1 MKTILVPTDF
11 SEIAANAINYAAK
24 LAMYTKSKLLLF
36 HVYQVPMLV
45 TEVPFAITSEDI
57 QLEEKS
63 NEQLELIM
71 EELQKKYENK
81 LEVDSVTLPGY
92 TSSEIV
98 DIAKDKKCDLIIM
111 GTNGAHGSSRLLGSN
126 TTSVIKHTQ
135 CNVLV
140 IPDKVKFQ
148 KIDKIAFAC
157 DYHSIKNS
165 SVFDPLLEL
174 ATLFNSEIM
183 ILNIEDSRIHPT
195 PEKAIEGIKLERV
208 FENTKHT
215 FWFSE
220 HKNIIEA
227 INEFAANNHA
237 VMITMIRRSHNLF
250 QQILTKSN
258 TKLMA
263 SDPQLPLLILHE
275 QIEK

>member
-1 MKTILVPTDF
+1 MNTILVPTDF
-11 SEIAANAINYAAK
+11 SEIATNAVNYAVR
-24 LAMYTKSKLLLF
+24 LALYTKSKLLLF

-63 NEQLELIM
+63 NEQLNLM
-71 EELQKKYENK
+71 VEELQKKYENK
-81 LEVDSVTLPGY
+81 LDVDSVTLPGY

-111 GTNGAHGSSRLLGSN
+111 GTNGAGGSTMLLGSN

-135 CNVLV
+135 CDVLV

-148 KIDKIAFAC
+148 KIDKIVFAC
-157 DYHSIKNS
+157 DYNSIKNS
-165 SVFDPLLEL
+165 SVLNPLIAL
-174 ATLFNSEIM
+174 ASLFNSEIM
-183 ILNIEDSRIHPT
+183 ILNIEDRSIHPI

-220 HKNIIEA
+220 HKNIAEA

-237 VMITMIRRSHNLF
+237 VMITMIRRSHNLL

-263 SDPQLPLLILHE
+263 SNPQLPLLILHE
-275 QIEK
+275 RNEK